1 MEQYT
6 KRASALII
14 TFNRGVISQDEFIE
28 EFTKRREKV
37 VKAVSE
43 AKNDKL

>member
-14 TFNRGVISQDEFIE
+14 TFNRGVITQDEFIE
-28 EFTKRREKV
+28 EFTTLRENV
-37 VKAVSE
+37 VKAVNKTK
-43 AKNDKL
+43 KN

>member
-6 KRASALII
+6 KRASALIL
-14 TFNRGVISQDEFIE
+14 TFNRGVITQDEFLE
-28 EFTKRREKV
+28 EFTKLKENV

>member
-14 TFNRGVISQDEFIE
+14 TFNRGVITQDEFLE
-28 EFTKRREKV
+28 EFTKLRENV
-37 VKAVSE
+37 VKAVNE
-43 AKNDKL
+43 ARNDKL